1 MNNQLDNYRKQ
12 VDVILKRVQI
22 LEDKL
27 EKIGNIFSDIAGP
40 ASTEENKNADK

>member
-27 EKIGNIFSDIAGP
+27 EKIGNIFSDLTNR
-40 ASTEENKNADK
+40 ASPEENKNADK

>member
-12 VDVILKRVQI
+12 GDVILKRVQI

-27 EKIGNIFSDIAGP
+27 EKIGNIFSDLTNR
-40 ASTEENKNADK
+40 ASPEENKNADK